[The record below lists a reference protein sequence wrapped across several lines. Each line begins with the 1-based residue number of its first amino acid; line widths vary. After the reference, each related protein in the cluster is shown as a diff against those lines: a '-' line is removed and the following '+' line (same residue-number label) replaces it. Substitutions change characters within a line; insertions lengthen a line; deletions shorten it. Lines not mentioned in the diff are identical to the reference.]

1 MPASDGERERG
12 RLLHVFERSAT
23 GLGLRPFDRSPFSL
37 GVVSISQTDS
47 VAAIRGFRPE
57 QGRPRCVRRAS
68 DTRTQGSSRDVAF
81 LSVDQ
86 LAVTLDGHP
95 ILQNVSFNV
104 SSGQWVGIIGP
115 NGAGKTTLLRAIGG
129 HLPFEGRIVLEGSPV
144 EEMSAAA
151 RARILAFVRQARSL
165 TFNFTVEEF
174 VLLGRTPH
182 RGWLETYRRA
192 DRERVRDVLARV
204 DLEGF
209 ESRSVLSLSG
219 GEMQRVFLAQAL
231 VQDAD
236 LLLLDEPTAHLDVH
250 YQFSFM
256 EQVRAQGAD
265 DRAVLAVGH
274 DLELAARYA
283 DRLLL
288 LDDGELRAEGPP
300 ALVLTPDRIAT
311 VFGMRADV
319 NRHPDGSLRIDYRE
333 PVPAVPARA
342 DAPA

>member
-1 MPASDGERERG
+1 MP
-12 RLLHVFERSAT
+12 
-23 GLGLRPFDRSPFSL
+23 
-37 GVVSISQTDS
+37 
-47 VAAIRGFRPE
+47 
-57 QGRPRCVRRAS
+57 
-68 DTRTQGSSRDVAF
+68 F
-81 LSVDQ
+81 LSVDR
-86 LAVTLDGHP
+86 LTVTLDGYT
-95 ILQNVSFNV
+95 ILRDVRFDVSP
-104 SSGQWVGIIGP
+104 GQWVGVIGP

-129 HLPFEGRIVLEGSPV
+129 HIPFEGRIELQGARV
-144 EEMSAAA
+144 EEMGASA

-165 TFNFTVEEF
+165 TFDFTVEEF
-174 VLLGRTPH
+174 VLLGRAPH
-182 RGWLETYRRA
+182 RGWLEAYRRS
-192 DRERVRDVLARV
+192 DQQRVRKVLAQV

-256 EQVRAQGAD
+256 EQVRAQVAEE
-265 DRAVLAVGH
+265 RAVVAVGH

-288 LDDGELRAEGPP
+288 LDDGELRAEGTP
-300 ALVLTPDRIAT
+300 ASVLTPDQIAT

-319 NRHPDGSLRIDYRE
+319 GRHPDGSLRIDYLE
-333 PVPAVPARA
+333 PVPAAARA
-342 DAPA
+342 EAPA